1 MYGYGLLGGRVDGK
15 RGAEARAAYDGHRAR
30 RDALARA
37 VRDLG
42 GRPVVSDAAYALPFA
57 VADSPSAVRLAA
69 VLEDRIAGAY
79 ADLVRAAEGPRRKE
93 AAGALREAAVR
104 AARWRGGNVAF
115 PGLAERAAGADPAA
129 TGPVEAHAAR
139 TARADTKNRKGNTR
153 RMGCEP
159 PQRLVRALGEMYGDA
174 AAADWLDALPALTE
188 QALTA
193 GDGLTVERV
202 AAPGGRSSLV
212 VLVRRADGTPAAL
225 KIAPPVA
232 GPGLERAAL
241 EHWNGWGA
249 VKPLDAPELDASG
262 ALLLERLHHEVSL
275 RSLPEA
281 KALLEAAGTLRRLW
295 VEPPAGHAFES
306 VAGRTDRQSAGMRA
320 AAEADPE
327 LAPLVDA
334 ALAARAEL
342 VEGSPELLLL
352 HGNFRQ
358 SKVLSGERAPWLTVG
373 PEPLVGERAYDL
385 ARLVRDRVEDLIAS
399 PGGPVTARRRVKRLA
414 ESLEVEQARL
424 HGWTL
429 FRAVE
434 SGTRALAEGR
444 RQMGEINLEF
454 AGWL

>member
-1 MYGYGLLGGRVDGK
+1 
-15 RGAEARAAYDGHRAR
+15 
-30 RDALARA
+30 
-37 VRDLG
+37 
-42 GRPVVSDAAYALPFA
+42 
-57 VADSPSAVRLAA
+57 
-69 VLEDRIAGAY
+69 
-79 ADLVRAAEGPRRKE
+79 
-93 AAGALREAAVR
+93 
-104 AARWRGGNVAF
+104 
-115 PGLAERAAGADPAA
+115 
-129 TGPVEAHAAR
+129 
-139 TARADTKNRKGNTR
+139 
-153 RMGCEP
+153 MGFEP
-159 PQRLVRALGEMYGDA
+159 PPRLERALGEMYGDA
-174 AAADWLDALPALTE
+174 AADWLAALPALTE
-188 QALTA
+188 RALTA
-193 GDGLTVERV
+193 GDGLTVERA

-232 GPGLERAAL
+232 RPDLERAAL

-249 VKPLDAPELDASG
+249 VKVLDAPELRSSQPDAPGAHVSGLGASG
-262 ALLLERLHHEVSL
+262 LGASEGAAAGAVLLERLHHEVSL

-281 KALLEAAGTLRRLW
+281 KALLEAAGTVRRLW
-295 VEPPAGHAFES
+295 VEPPAGHGFET
-306 VAGRTDRQSAGMRA
+306 VAERTGRQSAGMRA

-327 LAPLVDA
+327 LAPLVEA

-399 PGGPVTARRRVKRLA
+399 PGGPVTARRRVKKLA
-414 ESLEVEQARL
+414 ESLEVDQARL

-444 RQMGEINLEF
+444 RQMGEVNLEF

>member
-1 MYGYGLLGGRVDGK
+1 
-15 RGAEARAAYDGHRAR
+15 
-30 RDALARA
+30 
-37 VRDLG
+37 
-42 GRPVVSDAAYALPFA
+42 
-57 VADSPSAVRLAA
+57 
-69 VLEDRIAGAY
+69 
-79 ADLVRAAEGPRRKE
+79 
-93 AAGALREAAVR
+93 
-104 AARWRGGNVAF
+104 
-115 PGLAERAAGADPAA
+115 
-129 TGPVEAHAAR
+129 
-139 TARADTKNRKGNTR
+139 
-153 RMGCEP
+153 MGCEP

-212 VLVRRADGTPAAL
+212 ILVRRADGTPAAL

-232 GPGLERAAL
+232 GPELERAAL

-249 VKPLDAPELDASG
+249 VRPLDAPELDASG

-306 VAGRTDRQSAGMRA
+306 VAARTDRQSAGMRA
-320 AAEADPE
+320 SAEADPE

-385 ARLVRDRVEDLIAS
+385 ARLVRDRAEDLIAS